1 MNCPRCEVIT
11 LEEREEAGM
20 QVDVCLVCRGIWLD
34 RGELEALLLRARAD
48 EAAAPRMSL
57 GRSLIPARR
66 IPPLSVFMD

>member
-20 QVDVCLVCRGIWLD
+20 HVDVCVVCRGIWLD

-48 EAAAPRMSL
+48 QAAAPRMSL
-57 GRSLIPARR
+57 VSNLTPARR
-66 IPPLSVFMD
+66 HPPLTVFMD